1 MADKKII
8 AVTGATGAQGGGLVR
23 AILADP
29 AGGFVARAITRK
41 VDSDKAKALKAQ
53 GVEVVAGDMDDEK
66 GLERA
71 FAGAYGLY
79 GVTNFWE
86 HFSGEKEFQQ
96 ASNIAHA
103 AKAAGVQ
110 HVVWSTF
117 EDTRKWVP
125 LGDDRMPT
133 LQGKYKVA
141 HFDAKAE
148 ADEVFKTLGV
158 PTTFFLT
165 TFYWEN
171 LIYLGMG
178 PKKGPDGKYALTY
191 AMGDAK
197 LTGIAAEDIGKSAY
211 GIFKKG
217 KELIGKTVGVAGD
230 HVSIADMA
238 KILGRA
244 LGIEVAYNKV
254 SAATFRSFGFP
265 GADDIG
271 NMFQIYDE
279 FEKPFA
285 GARSLAFTK
294 SINPTVLN
302 FEAWVAQNKNRI
314 PLD

>member
-8 AVTGATGAQGGGLVR
+8 AVIGATGAQGGGVIR

-29 AGGFVARAITRK
+29 AGGFTARAITRK
-41 VDSDKAKALKAQ
+41 TDSDKAKALAAQ
-53 GVEVVAGDMDDEK
+53 GVEVVAADLDDEK
-66 GLERA
+66 SLEKA

-79 GVTNFWE
+79 AVTNFWE
-86 HFSGEKEFQQ
+86 HFSGEKEFVQ
-96 ASNIAHA
+96 ANNIAKA
-103 AKAAGVQ
+103 AKAANVQ

-125 LGDDRMPT
+125 LSDNRMPT

-148 ADEVFKTLGV
+148 ADEVFKKLGV

-178 PKKGPDGKYALTY
+178 PKKGPDGKYAMTY

-197 LTGIAAEDIGKSAY
+197 LAGIAAEDIGKSAY

-217 KELIGKTVGVAGD
+217 KEMIGKTVGVAGD
-230 HVSIADMA
+230 HLTIAEMA
-238 KILGRA
+238 KILGKA

-285 GARSLAFTK
+285 GARSLEFTK
-294 SINPTVLN
+294 SINPGVLN
-302 FEAWVAQNKNRI
+302 FEKWVAQNKSRI
-314 PLD
+314 PLE

>member
-1 MADKKII
+1 MADTKII
-8 AVTGATGAQGGGLVR
+8 AVIGATGTQGGGVVR

-29 AGGFVARAITRK
+29 KGGFTARAVTRK
-41 VDSDKAKALKAQ
+41 PDSDKAKALKAQ
-53 GVEVVAGDMDDEK
+53 GVEVVAGDLDDE
-66 GLERA
+66 GSLEKA
-71 FAGAYGLY
+71 FAGAYGVY
-79 GVTNFWE
+79 AVTNFWE

-96 ASNIAHA
+96 ASHIAQA

-125 LGDDRMPT
+125 LSDTRMPT

-148 ADEVFKTLGV
+148 ADEVFKKLGV

-171 LIYLGMG
+171 MIYLGMG
-178 PKKGPDGKYALTY
+178 PKKGPDGKYAMTY
-191 AMGDAK
+191 AMGDAR
-197 LTGIAAEDIGKSAY
+197 LVGIAAEDIGKCAY

-217 KELIGKTVGVAGD
+217 KEMIGKTVGVAGD
-230 HVSIADMA
+230 HLTIPEMA
-238 KILGRA
+238 RILGKA

-279 FEKPFA
+279 FEKPFS

-294 SINPTVLN
+294 SVNPEVLS
-302 FEAWVAQNKNRI
+302 FEQWVALNKSRI